1 MYIKSFRINIDRSKR
16 LWAIILIALIV
27 ALTLI
32 ITSFFFVFKNSD
44 NNDSNKYSKRQ
55 LFEAK
60 SFYAEYDLNVFSN
73 KNQNKYKMKEWY
85 LKENENNYKFRI
97 ESDTEDNKLAYF
109 GTKDTLTIK
118 SDNQLSNIN
127 LNNIINSKE
136 NTLSIA
142 TFIALFNEINTSIE
156 NKEYNENK
164 CCKIEE
170 VENDDSISYIIS
182 LNIVNGT
189 KENTCKI
196 CEKFLKNGMKISKFE
211 LIFDKEKM
219 IPKEYIVYNANGDTY
234 IDILYYNFVINN
246 DFDEKLFA
254 F

>member
-16 LWAIILIALIV
+16 VWYIILIALIV

-32 ITSFFFVFKNSD
+32 ITSFFFIFKNSD

-60 SFYAEYDLNVFSN
+60 SFYAEYEMTVFSN

-85 LKENENNYKFRI
+85 LKENEDNYKFRI
-97 ESDTEDNKLAYF
+97 ESDTGDNKFSYF

-136 NTLSIA
+136 NTLSIT
-142 TFIALFNEINTSIE
+142 TFISLFNEINTSVE
-156 NKEYNENK
+156 NKEYNESK

-170 VENDDSISYIIS
+170 IESDDCISYIIS
-182 LNIVNGT
+182 LNL
-189 KENTCKI
+189 ENESSETRCKI
-196 CEKFLKNGMKISKFE
+196 CEKFLKSGMKISKFE
-211 LIFDKEKM
+211 LVFDKERM
-219 IPKEYIVYNANGDTY
+219 IPKEYIVYNTNGDTY